1 MVVRTYFDRNNTI
14 ILNDYTNT
22 GRNPITELYYGGGLI
37 DKSYTRFLFHF
48 DETRLRELY
57 SGGTYPNMGLMTH
70 TLRMTNTGA
79 FDLNLLGHDTCDGKS
94 RASSFDLIVFKL
106 PQQWDEGVGYDYN
119 VEIPLTEP
127 SYQNTSGINP
137 MVYSTNPSNWYE
149 AQTNLPWSTDP
160 GIYTGSPSS
169 IIVGTQHFEQG
180 NENMEID
187 ITDIVNS
194 YITGET
200 NYGLGIA
207 FPPSYEE
214 TITDNFQYV
223 GFFTRH
229 TQTFY
234 EPYVET
240 TYSCHIKDDRTDF
253 YLDKRNRLYLYV
265 NLGGTPTNLDELP
278 IVTVYDNCENII
290 SAYTQ
295 SDVIHCTKGVYYI
308 DLLVKTDTNN
318 QPGVMINDVWGNI
331 VINGITRPD
340 IELSTELKDSFG
352 YYNIGDADDLPKKV
366 GFNISGINHN
376 EKIKR
381 GDIRKVLVSTR
392 IPYTV
397 NQTQKIDRLVYR
409 LYVKEGKNEY
419 TVIDYQPLEM
429 TPNTN
434 YFLLDTQSL
443 IPNTYYLDVKYE
455 SNLEVSTNKEVL
467 KFDIISQVE
476 LRISQ

>member
-1 MVVRTYFDRNNTI
+1 MVIRTYFDRNNTI
-14 ILNDYTNT
+14 ILDGYANT
-22 GRNPITELYYGGGLI
+22 GRNPVSELYYGGGSTN
-37 DKSYTRFLFHF
+37 KSYSRFLFHF
-48 DETRLRELY
+48 DETRLKNLHN
-57 SGGTYPNMGLMTH
+57 GGTFPNLGLLKH
-70 TLRMTNTGA
+70 TLIMTNTGA
-79 FDLNLLGHDTCDGKS
+79 FDLNLLGRDTPYGKQ
-94 RASSFDLIVFKL
+94 RASSFDLVVFKL
-106 PQQWDEGVGYDYN
+106 PQNWDEGVGYDYN
-119 VEIPLTEP
+119 IDVPLQEP
-127 SYQNTSGINP
+127 SYQNTNGAGIT
-137 MVYSTNPSNWYE
+137 VYSTNPSNWTY
-149 AQTNLPWSTDP
+149 AQTNLPWNNGP
-160 GIYTGSPSS
+160 GTYTGSPTP
-169 IIVGTQHFEQG
+169 IMVGTQHFEQG
-180 NENMEID
+180 NENLEID
-187 ITDIVNS
+187 ITDIVNT
-194 YITGET
+194 YLTGAT

-207 FPPSYEE
+207 FPNSYEE
-214 TITDNFQYV
+214 TVTTDFQVV

-253 YLDKRNRLYLYV
+253 YLDKPNRIYLYV
-265 NLGGTPTNLDELP
+265 NINGTPTNLDELP
-278 IVTVYDNCENII
+278 TVNVYDNCGTII
-290 SAYTQ
+290 SSYTQ
-295 SDVIHCTKGVYYI
+295 NDIAHCTKGVYYI
-308 DLLVKTDTNN
+308 DLLVQTGGNN
-318 QPGVMINDVWGNI
+318 ESGVIINDVWGNI
-331 VINGITRPD
+331 KINGINRPD
-340 IELSTELKDSFG
+340 IELSVELKDSLD

-397 NQTQKIDRLVYR
+397 NQTQKIDRLDYR
-409 LYVKEGKNEY
+409 LYVKEGKNEF

-434 YFLLDTQSL
+434 YFLLDTASL

-455 SNLEVSTNKEVL
+455 SNLEVSTNREVL

>member
-1 MVVRTYFDRNNTI
+1 MVIRTYFDRNNTI
-14 ILNDYTNT
+14 ILDGYANT
-22 GRNPITELYYGGGLI
+22 GRNPVSELYYGGGSTN
-37 DKSYTRFLFHF
+37 KSYSRFLFHF
-48 DETRLRELY
+48 DETRLKNLHN
-57 SGGTYPNMGLMTH
+57 GGTFPNLGLLKH
-70 TLRMTNTGA
+70 TLIMTNTGA
-79 FDLNLLGHDTCDGKS
+79 FDLNLLGRDTPYGKQ
-94 RASSFDLIVFKL
+94 RASSFDLVVFKL
-106 PQQWDEGVGYDYN
+106 PQNWDEGVGYDYN
-119 VEIPLTEP
+119 IDVPLQEP
-127 SYQNTSGINP
+127 SYQNTNGAGIT
-137 MVYSTNPSNWYE
+137 VYSTNPSNWTY
-149 AQTNLPWSTDP
+149 AQTNLPWNNGP
-160 GIYTGSPSS
+160 GTYTGSPTP
-169 IIVGTQHFEQG
+169 IMVGTQHFEQG
-180 NENMEID
+180 NENLEID
-187 ITDIVNS
+187 ITDIVNT
-194 YITGET
+194 YLTGAT

-207 FPPSYEE
+207 FPYSYEQ
-214 TITDNFQYV
+214 TVTTDYQAV

-253 YLDKRNRLYLYV
+253 YLDKPNRIYLYV
-265 NLGGTPTNLDELP
+265 NINGTPTNLDELP
-278 IVTVYDNCENII
+278 TVNVYDNCGTII
-290 SAYTQ
+290 SSYTQ
-295 SDVIHCTKGVYYI
+295 NDIAHCTKGVYYI
-308 DLLVKTDTNN
+308 DLLVQTGGNN
-318 QPGVMINDVWGNI
+318 EPGVIINDVWGNI
-331 VINGITRPD
+331 MINGINRPD
-340 IELSTELKDSFG
+340 IELSVELKDSLD

-397 NQTQKIDRLVYR
+397 NQTQKIDRLDYR
-409 LYVKEGKNEY
+409 LYVKEGKNEF

-434 YFLLDTQSL
+434 YFLLDTASL

-455 SNLEVSTNKEVL
+455 SNLEVSTNREVL

>member
-1 MVVRTYFDRNNTI
+1 MVIRTYFDRNNTI
-14 ILNDYTNT
+14 ILDGYANT
-22 GRNPITELYYGGGLI
+22 GRNPVSELYYGGGSTN
-37 DKSYTRFLFHF
+37 KSYSRFLFHF
-48 DETRLRELY
+48 DETRLKNLHN
-57 SGGTYPNMGLMTH
+57 GGTFPNLGLLKH
-70 TLRMTNTGA
+70 TLIMTNTGA
-79 FDLNLLGHDTCDGKS
+79 FDLNLLGRDTPYGKQ
-94 RASSFDLIVFKL
+94 RASSFDLVVFKL
-106 PQQWDEGVGYDYN
+106 PQNWDEGVGYDYN
-119 VEIPLTEP
+119 IDVPLQEP
-127 SYQNTSGINP
+127 SYQNTNGAGIT
-137 MVYSTNPSNWYE
+137 VYSTNPSNWTY
-149 AQTNLPWSTDP
+149 AQTNLPWNNGP
-160 GIYTGSPSS
+160 GTYTGSPTP
-169 IIVGTQHFEQG
+169 IMVGTQHFEQG
-180 NENMEID
+180 NENLEID
-187 ITDIVNS
+187 ITDIVNT
-194 YITGET
+194 YLTGAT

-207 FPPSYEE
+207 FPNSYEE
-214 TITDNFQYV
+214 TVTTDFQVV

-253 YLDKRNRLYLYV
+253 YLDKPNRIYLYV
-265 NLGGTPTNLDELP
+265 NINGTPTNLDELP
-278 IVTVYDNCENII
+278 TVNVYDNCGTII
-290 SAYTQ
+290 SSYTQ
-295 SDVIHCTKGVYYI
+295 NDIAHCTKGVYYI
-308 DLLVKTDTNN
+308 DLLVQTGGNN
-318 QPGVMINDVWGNI
+318 EPGVIINDVWGNI
-331 VINGITRPD
+331 KINGINRPD
-340 IELSTELKDSFG
+340 IELSVELKDSLD

-397 NQTQKIDRLVYR
+397 NQTQKIDRLDYR
-409 LYVKEGKNEY
+409 LYVKEGKNEF

-434 YFLLDTQSL
+434 YFLLDTASL

-455 SNLEVSTNKEVL
+455 SNLEVSTNREVL

>member
-1 MVVRTYFDRNNTI
+1 MVIRTYFDRNNTI

-22 GRNPITELYYGGGLI
+22 GRNPITELYYGGGYF

-57 SGGTYPNMGLMTH
+57 SGGTFPNLELMTH

-79 FDLNLLGHDTCDGKS
+79 FDLNLLGHDTCDGKP
-94 RASSFDLIVFKL
+94 RASSFDLVVFKI
-106 PQQWDEGVGYDYN
+106 PQEWDEGVGYDYN
-119 VEIPLTEP
+119 IEIPLKEP
-127 SYQNTSGINP
+127 SYQDTNGINP
-137 MVYSTNPSNWYE
+137 MVYSTCPSNWFQ
-149 AQTNLPWSTDP
+149 AKTNLPWNTAPGVYSGSTLP
-160 GIYTGSPSS
+160 T
-169 IIVGTQHFEQG
+169 IVGTQHFEQG
-180 NENMEID
+180 NENMDID

-207 FPPSYEE
+207 FPIGYEQ
-214 TITDNFQYV
+214 TIIDDFQYV

-253 YLDKRNRLYLYV
+253 YLDKMNKLYLYV
-265 NLGGTPTNLDELP
+265 NLGGAPTNLDELP
-278 IVTVYDNCENII
+278 TVTILDNCGEII

-295 SDVIHCTKGVYYI
+295 SDVVHCTKGVYYI
-308 DLLVKTDTNN
+308 NLKVETSGNN
-318 QPGVMINDVWGNI
+318 TPGVIINDVWGNI
-331 VINGITRPD
+331 KVNGVNRSD
-340 IELSTELKDSFG
+340 IELSVELKDSFG

-366 GFNISGINHN
+366 GFNISGLNHN

-381 GDIRKVLVSTR
+381 GDIRKVLISTR

-397 NQTQKIDRLVYR
+397 NQTQKIDKLQYR
-409 LYVKEGKNEY
+409 LYVKEGKAEY
-419 TVIDYQPLEM
+419 TVIDYQDIEM

-434 YFLLDTQSL
+434 YFLLDTVSL

>member
-1 MVVRTYFDRNNTI
+1 MVIRTYFDRNNTI
-14 ILNDYTNT
+14 ILDGYAHT
-22 GRNPITELYYGGGLI
+22 GRNPVSELYYGGGSTN
-37 DKSYTRFLFHF
+37 KSYSRFLFHF
-48 DETRLRELY
+48 DETRLKNLHN
-57 SGGTYPNMGLMTH
+57 GGTFPNLGLLKH
-70 TLRMTNTGA
+70 TLIMTNTGA
-79 FDLNLLGHDTCDGKS
+79 FDLNLLGRDTPYGKQ
-94 RASSFDLIVFKL
+94 RASSFDLVVFKL
-106 PQQWDEGVGYDYN
+106 PQNWDEGVGYDYN
-119 VEIPLTEP
+119 IDVPLQEP
-127 SYQNTSGINP
+127 SYQNTNGAGIT
-137 MVYSTNPSNWYE
+137 VYSTNPSNWTY
-149 AQTNLPWSTDP
+149 AQTNLPWNNGP
-160 GIYTGSPSS
+160 GTYTGSPTP
-169 IIVGTQHFEQG
+169 IMVGTQHFEQG
-180 NENMEID
+180 NENLEID
-187 ITDIVNS
+187 ITDIVNT
-194 YITGET
+194 YLTGAT

-207 FPPSYEE
+207 FPDSYEQ
-214 TITDNFQYV
+214 TVTTDYQAV

-253 YLDKRNRLYLYV
+253 YLDKPNRIYLYV
-265 NLGGTPTNLDELP
+265 NINGTPTNLDELP
-278 IVTVYDNCENII
+278 TVNVYDNCGTII
-290 SAYTQ
+290 SSYTQ
-295 SDVIHCTKGVYYI
+295 NDIAHCTKGVYYI
-308 DLLVKTDTNN
+308 DLLVQTGGNN
-318 QPGVMINDVWGNI
+318 EPGVIINDIWGNI
-331 VINGITRPD
+331 KVNGINRPD
-340 IELSTELKDSFG
+340 IELSVELKDSLD

-397 NQTQKIDRLVYR
+397 NQTQKIDRLDYR
-409 LYVKEGKNEY
+409 LYVKEGKNEF

-434 YFLLDTQSL
+434 YFLLDTASL

-455 SNLEVSTNKEVL
+455 SNLEVSTNREVL

>member
-1 MVVRTYFDRNNTI
+1 
-14 ILNDYTNT
+14 
-22 GRNPITELYYGGGLI
+22 
-37 DKSYTRFLFHF
+37 
-48 DETRLRELY
+48 
-57 SGGTYPNMGLMTH
+57 
-70 TLRMTNTGA
+70 
-79 FDLNLLGHDTCDGKS
+79 
-94 RASSFDLIVFKL
+94 
-106 PQQWDEGVGYDYN
+106 
-119 VEIPLTEP
+119 
-127 SYQNTSGINP
+127 
-137 MVYSTNPSNWYE
+137 MVYSTCPSNWYE
-149 AQTNLPWSTDP
+149 AQTNLPWNTGS
-160 GIYTGSPSS
+160 GVYTGSPAS

-180 NENMEID
+180 NENIEID

-214 TITDNFQYV
+214 TITDNYQYV

-253 YLDKRNRLYLYV
+253 YLDKANKLYLYV
-265 NLGGTPTNLDELP
+265 NLGGNPTNLDELP
-278 IVTVYDNCENII
+278 TVTVYDNCQLVI
-290 SAYTQ
+290 SSYTQ
-295 SDVIHCTKGVYYI
+295 SDVVHCTKGVYYI
-308 DLLVKTDTNN
+308 NLLVDTSSNN

-331 VINGITRPD
+331 LINGVSRPD

-434 YFLLDTQSL
+434 YFLLDTSSL

-455 SNLEVSTNKEVL
+455 SNLEVSTNREVL

>member
-1 MVVRTYFDRNNTI
+1 MVIRTYFDRNNTI
-14 ILNDYTNT
+14 ILDGYANT
-22 GRNPITELYYGGGLI
+22 GRNPVSELYYGGGSTN
-37 DKSYTRFLFHF
+37 KSYSRFLFHF
-48 DETRLRELY
+48 DETRLKNLHN
-57 SGGTYPNMGLMTH
+57 GGTFPNLGLLKH
-70 TLRMTNTGA
+70 TLIMTNTGA
-79 FDLNLLGHDTCDGKS
+79 FDLNLLGRDTPYGKQ
-94 RASSFDLIVFKL
+94 RASSFDLVVFKL
-106 PQQWDEGVGYDYN
+106 PQNWDEGVGYDYN
-119 VEIPLTEP
+119 IDVPLQEP
-127 SYQNTSGINP
+127 SYQNTNGAGIT
-137 MVYSTNPSNWYE
+137 VYSTNPSNWTY
-149 AQTNLPWSTDP
+149 AQTNLPWNNGP
-160 GIYTGSPSS
+160 GTYTGSPTP
-169 IIVGTQHFEQG
+169 IMVGTQHFEQG
-180 NENMEID
+180 NENLEID
-187 ITDIVNS
+187 ITDIVNT
-194 YITGET
+194 YLTGAT

-207 FPPSYEE
+207 FPNSYEE
-214 TITDNFQYV
+214 TVTTDFQAV

-253 YLDKRNRLYLYV
+253 YLDKPNRIYLYV
-265 NLGGTPTNLDELP
+265 NINGTPTNLDELP
-278 IVTVYDNCENII
+278 TVNVYDNCGTII
-290 SAYTQ
+290 SSYTQ
-295 SDVIHCTKGVYYI
+295 NDIAHCTKGVYYI
-308 DLLVKTDTNN
+308 DLLVQTGGNN
-318 QPGVMINDVWGNI
+318 EPGVIINDIWGNI
-331 VINGITRPD
+331 KINGINRPD
-340 IELSTELKDSFG
+340 IELSVELKDSLD

-397 NQTQKIDRLVYR
+397 NQTQKIDRLDYR
-409 LYVKEGKNEY
+409 LYVKEGKNEF

-434 YFLLDTQSL
+434 YFLLDTASL

-455 SNLEVSTNKEVL
+455 SNLEVSTNREVL

>member
-14 ILNDYTNT
+14 ILNDYANT
-22 GRNPITELYYGGGLI
+22 GRNPITELYYGGGLV

-48 DETRLRELY
+48 DETRLKELY
-57 SGGTYPNMGLMTH
+57 SGGTFPNMDLMTH

-79 FDLNLLGHDTCDGKS
+79 FDLNLLGHDTCDGKP

-106 PQQWDEGVGYDYN
+106 PQLWDEGVGYDYN
-119 VEIPLTEP
+119 IEIPLREP
-127 SYQNTSGINP
+127 SYQDTSGINP
-137 MVYSTNPSNWYE
+137 MVYSTCPSNWFQ
-149 AQTNLPWSTDP
+149 AQTNLPWNTGS
-160 GIYTGSPSS
+160 GVYTGSPAS

-180 NENMEID
+180 NENIEID
-187 ITDIVNS
+187 ITDIVNA

-207 FPPSYEE
+207 FPPSYEQ
-214 TITDNFQYV
+214 TMIDDFQYV

-278 IVTVYDNCENII
+278 TVTVYDNCQLVI
-290 SAYTQ
+290 SSYTQ
-295 SDVIHCTKGVYYI
+295 SDVVHCTKGVYYI
-308 DLLVKTDTNN
+308 DLLINTGSNN
-318 QPGVMINDVWGNI
+318 QPGVMVNDVWSNI
-331 VINGITRPD
+331 KIKGISRPD

-397 NQTQKIDRLVYR
+397 NQTQKIDKLDYR

-434 YFLLDTQSL
+434 YFLLDTSSL

-455 SNLEVSTNKEVL
+455 SNMEVSTNKEVL

>member
-1 MVVRTYFDRNNTI
+1 MVTRTYFDRNNTI
-14 ILNDYTNT
+14 ILNDYANT
-22 GRNPITELYYGGGLI
+22 GRNPITELYYGGGLVN
-37 DKSYTRFLFHF
+37 KSYTRFLFHF
-48 DETRLRELY
+48 DESRLKALY
-57 SGGTYPNMGLMTH
+57 SGGTYPNMELMKH

-79 FDLNLLGHDTCDGKS
+79 FDLNLLGHDTCDGKP

-106 PQQWDEGVGYDYN
+106 PQEWDEGVGYDYN
-119 VEIPLTEP
+119 IEIPLNEP
-127 SYQNTSGINP
+127 SYQNTLGMSP
-137 MVYSTNPSNWYE
+137 MVYSICPSNWFQ
-149 AQTNLPWSTDP
+149 AQTNLPWNTGS
-160 GIYTGSPSS
+160 GVYTGSPAS

-180 NENMEID
+180 NENIEID

-200 NYGLGIA
+200 NYGLGIS
-207 FPPSYEE
+207 FPPSYEQ
-214 TITDNFQYV
+214 TIIDNFQYV

-234 EPYVET
+234 EPYIET
-240 TYSCHIKDDRTDF
+240 VYSCHIKDDRTDF
-253 YLDKRNRLYLYV
+253 YLDKPNRLYLYV
-265 NLGGTPTNLDELP
+265 NLGGNPTNLDELP
-278 IVTVYDNCENII
+278 TVTVYDNCQLVI
-290 SAYTQ
+290 SSYTQ
-295 SDVIHCTKGVYYI
+295 NDVVHCTKGVYYI
-308 DLLVKTDTNN
+308 DLLVNTGSNN
-318 QPGVMINDVWGNI
+318 QPGVIIEDVWANI
-331 VINGITRPD
+331 TINGINRPD
-340 IELSTELKDSFG
+340 IELSTELKDSLG
-352 YYNIGDADDLPKKV
+352 YYNIGDSDDLPKKV

-381 GDIRKVLVSTR
+381 GDIRKVLISTR

-397 NQTQKIDRLVYR
+397 NQTQKIDKLQYR

-419 TVIDYQPLEM
+419 TVIDYQDVEM

-443 IPNTYYLDVKYE
+443 IPNTYYLDVIYE
-455 SNLEVSTNKEVL
+455 SNLEVSTNKEIL